1 MRTAGLAALLLL
13 ALAGCAASPAAGGG
27 TRAWTAPADAERV
40 VVRVND
46 PGNQGPLAV
55 AKRTG
60 ELADA
65 FAAVGAE
72 LEWVD
77 GEYAF
82 TANVPLFNADR
93 LDVANAA
100 FAPIAGAAAKGLPV
114 KIVSVQ
120 RRELLTENAGVVA
133 APGSGIHSIADLVG
147 RRVAV
152 NAGGKGEYLLLDA
165 LEQAGVPF
173 DQVERVA
180 LQPSDGVA
188 AFAAGQIDAW
198 STFSDYF
205 AQAAATG
212 AVLATERSL
221 GAVDDNVYAFRSE
234 LIDAHPEIGIAF
246 VETLQGLLERQHE
259 DPESFLNV
267 FEDTGPTALVGDAYD
282 NELRELSGGYE
293 AHVPGPEDAA
303 RLQHVLDLF
312 RRAGV
317 IQTDLDPA
325 DLLADLGG

>member
-1 MRTAGLAALLLL
+1 MRAVALAAVALI
-13 ALAGCAASPAAGGG
+13 LAGCAVSPAAGSAGG
-27 TRAWTAPADAERV
+27 GDSV

-55 AKRTG
+55 AKKTG
-60 ELADA
+60 ELAEA
-65 FAAVGAE
+65 FAEVGAE

-82 TANVPLFNADR
+82 TANVPLINADR

-100 FAPIAGAAAKGLPV
+100 FAPIAGATAKGLPV

-120 RRELLTENAGVVA
+120 RREVLTENAGIVA
-133 APGSGIHSIADLVG
+133 ASGSGIERIEDLVG

-173 DQVERVA
+173 DAVDRVA

-188 AFAAGQIDAW
+188 AFASGQIDAW

-205 AQAAATG
+205 AQAAETG
-212 AVLATERSL
+212 TVLATERSL
-221 GAVDDNVYAFRSE
+221 DAVDDNVYAFRTE
-234 LIDAHPEIGIAF
+234 LIDAHPEIGVAF
-246 VETLQGLLERQHE
+246 VETLQKLLDRQHE

-267 FEDTGPTALVGDAYD
+267 FERTGPTALTGDAYE
-282 NELRELSGGYE
+282 NELRELQGWYE
-293 AHVPGPEDAA
+293 VHVPGPADAE
-303 RLQHVLDLF
+303 RLQRVLDLF

-317 IQTDLDPA
+317 IQTDLEPW
-325 DLLADLGG
+325 DLLADLDG

>member
-1 MRTAGLAALLLL
+1 MRAAGAVALAALALT
-13 ALAGCAASPAAGGG
+13 LAGCAAAPAAG
-27 TRAWTAPADAERV
+27 DAAAGRGEPV

-55 AKRTG
+55 AKKTG
-60 ELADA
+60 ELAEA
-65 FAAVGAE
+65 FAEVGAE

-82 TANVPLFNADR
+82 TANVPLFNAGQ

-100 FAPIAGAAAKGLPV
+100 FAPIAGATAKGLPV

-120 RRELLTENAGVVA
+120 RREVLTENAGIVA
-133 APGSGIHSIADLVG
+133 APGSGIETIEDLVG

-165 LEQAGVPF
+165 LEQVGIPF
-173 DQVERVA
+173 DAVERVA

-188 AFAAGQIDAW
+188 AFASGQIDAW

-205 AQAAATG
+205 AQAARTG
-212 AVLATERSL
+212 TVLATERSL
-221 GAVDDNVYAFRSE
+221 DAVDDNVYAFRSE
-234 LIDAHPEIGIAF
+234 LIDAHPEIGVAF
-246 VETLQGLLERQHE
+246 VETLQELLDRQHE
-259 DPESFLNV
+259 DPEAFLNV
-267 FEDTGPTALVGDAYD
+267 FEKTGPTALVGDAYD
-282 NELRELSGGYE
+282 NELRELQGRYE
-293 AHVPGPEDAA
+293 VHVPGPADAE
-303 RLQHVLDLF
+303 RLQRVLDLF

-317 IQTDLDPA
+317 IQTDLDPW
-325 DLLADLGG
+325 DLLADLDG